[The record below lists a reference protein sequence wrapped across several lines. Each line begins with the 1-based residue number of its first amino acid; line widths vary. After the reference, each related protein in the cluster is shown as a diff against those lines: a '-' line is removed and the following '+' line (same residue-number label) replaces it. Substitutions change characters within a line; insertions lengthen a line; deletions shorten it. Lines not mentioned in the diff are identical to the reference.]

1 MGKRFR
7 ILAGDFDIYP
17 NVTDFEIVTEENV
30 KHLSGTLGGAL
41 VGGLFLGGTGTLVG
55 ALVGGEDKEITI
67 VATFKGEKKAL
78 VKVNSA
84 MLEQLHKQVFSANL
98 RAERGE
104 LTFSERH
111 GSILNPIG
119 QAIALFLMVTTGFVL
134 IPAGITQHMGSLSIM
149 GSVLFLVSLGLLNE
163 FRKRMNKLITRFSK
177 IMIALIILLNAAI
190 LVGVMSNSEE
200 TSETQQVNQASPSR

>member
-1 MGKRFR
+1 
-7 ILAGDFDIYP
+7 
-17 NVTDFEIVTEENV
+17 
-30 KHLSGTLGGAL
+30 
-41 VGGLFLGGTGTLVG
+41 
-55 ALVGGEDKEITI
+55 
-67 VATFKGEKKAL
+67 
-78 VKVNSA
+78 

-119 QAIALFLMVTTGFVL
+119 QAIALLLMVTTGFVL

-163 FRKRMNKLITRFSK
+163 FRKRMNKLITRFLK

>member
-67 VATFKGEKKAL
+67 VATFKGEKK
-78 VKVNSA
+78 SPRQS
-84 MLEQLHKQVFSANL
+84 QLCDA
-98 RAERGE
+98 G
-104 LTFSERH
+104 
-111 GSILNPIG
+111 
-119 QAIALFLMVTTGFVL
+119 TT
-134 IPAGITQHMGSLSIM
+134 S
-149 GSVLFLVSLGLLNE
+149 
-163 FRKRMNKLITRFSK
+163 
-177 IMIALIILLNAAI
+177 
-190 LVGVMSNSEE
+190 
-200 TSETQQVNQASPSR
+200 

>member
-7 ILAGDFDIYP
+7 ILAGDFDIY
-17 NVTDFEIVTEENV
+17 FEIVTEENV
-30 KHLSGTLGGAL
+30 KRLSGALGGAL

-149 GSVLFLVSLGLLNE
+149 GSILFLVSLGLLNE
-163 FRKRMNKLITRFSK
+163 FRKRMNKLITRFLK

>member
-1 MGKRFR
+1 M
-7 ILAGDFDIYP
+7 
-17 NVTDFEIVTEENV
+17 
-30 KHLSGTLGGAL
+30 

-163 FRKRMNKLITRFSK
+163 FRKRMNKLITRFLK

-200 TSETQQVNQASPSR
+200 MSETQQVNQASPSR

>member
-7 ILAGDFDIYP
+7 ILAGDFDI
-17 NVTDFEIVTEENV
+17 VTEENV
-30 KHLSGTLGGAL
+30 KRLSGALGGAL

-149 GSVLFLVSLGLLNE
+149 GSILFLVSLGLLNE
-163 FRKRMNKLITRFSK
+163 FRKRMNKLITRFLK